1 MDGVMI
7 LDKPRGCTSAQAL
20 NRVKKAVGAKKA
32 GHTGTL
38 DPFATGVLP
47 VCFNQAT
54 KAIPYLGDDIK
65 EYEAEM
71 TLGVSTDTMDDTGT
85 VTGRMSAE
93 HIGRNEVE
101 EVMQGFSGEIM
112 QVPPMYSAA
121 KVSGTKLY
129 ALARAGKEIER
140 EPKRVRIEEIRL
152 LHFSYPK
159 ATFYVK
165 CSRGT
170 YVRVIASDAGKKLG
184 CGAHLSELRR
194 LRSGPFALSDA
205 NSIED
210 VESGNYNILPLDEVL
225 AGYPR
230 VYLEGALCESVRNG
244 ISLSREALSGV
255 ELPEFKNRDIITVF
269 CRKTILSICEAK
281 TDSDEFEYM
290 GDKDIVFR
298 HLRVFN

>member
-1 MDGVMI
+1 MI

-47 VCFNQAT
+47 VCFDQAT
-54 KAIPYLGDDIK
+54 KAIPYLRDDIK

-85 VTGRMSAE
+85 VTGRVSAE
-93 HIGRNEVE
+93 HIGRDEVR
-101 EVMQGFSGEIM
+101 EVIEGFSGEIM

-159 ATFYVK
+159 ATFYVR

-170 YVRVIASDAGKKLG
+170 YVRVIASDAGGKLG

-230 VYLEGALCESVRNG
+230 VYLEGGLCESVRNG
-244 ISLSREALSGV
+244 IPLSREALSGV

>member
-7 LDKPRGCTSAQAL
+7 LDKPRGYTSAQAL
-20 NRVKKAVGAKKA
+20 DRVKKALGAKKA

-71 TLGVSTDTMDDTGT
+71 TLGVSTDTMDETGT
-85 VTGRMSAE
+85 VTGRMDAE
-93 HIGRNEVE
+93 HLGRDEVK
-101 EVMQGFSGEIM
+101 EVIEGFAGEIM
-112 QVPPMYSAA
+112 QIPPMYSAA
-121 KVSGTKLY
+121 KVSGRKLY
-129 ALARAGKEIER
+129 TLARAGKEVER
-140 EPKRVRIEEIRL
+140 KPKRVTIEEIRL
-152 LHFSYPK
+152 LHFTYPK

-170 YVRVIASDAGKKLG
+170 YVRVIASDAGGKLG

-194 LRSGPFALSDA
+194 LRSGPFTLSEA
-205 NSIED
+205 SSLED
-210 VESGNYNILPLDEVL
+210 VESGSYSIVPLEKVL
-225 AGYPR
+225 EGYPG
-230 VYLEGALCESVRNG
+230 VHLEGSLCESVRNG
-244 ISLSREALSGV
+244 IPVCRGVLSDV
-255 ELPEFKNRDIITVF
+255 ELPEFKNRDIITIF
-269 CRKTILSICEAK
+269 CRKKILSICEAK
-281 TDSDEFEYM
+281 ADSDEFEYM

>member
-7 LDKPRGCTSAQAL
+7 LDKPRDCTSAEVL
-20 NRVKKAVGAKKA
+20 NRVKKVVGAKKA

-71 TLGVSTDTMDDTGT
+71 TLGISTDTMDDTGT
-85 VTGRMSAE
+85 VTGRVDAE
-93 HIGRNEVE
+93 HIGRDDVE
-101 EVMQGFSGEIM
+101 EVIQGFAGEIM

-121 KVSGTKLY
+121 KVSGRKLY
-129 ALARAGKEIER
+129 SLAREGKEIER
-140 EPKRVRIEEIRL
+140 KPKRVTVEEIRL
-152 LHFSYPK
+152 LSFSYPK
-159 ATFYVK
+159 ATFYVR

-194 LRSGPFALSDA
+194 HRSGPFTLGGAS
-205 NSIED
+205 SIED
-210 VESGNYNILPLDEVL
+210 VESGNYNILPLEEVL
-225 AGYPR
+225 GGYPK
-230 VYLEGALCESVRNG
+230 VHLEEDLCESVRNG
-244 ISLSREALSGV
+244 IPLCRGVLSGV

-281 TDSDEFEYM
+281 TDSDGFEYM

>member
-1 MDGVMI
+1 MDGVMV

-85 VTGRMSAE
+85 VTGRVSAE

-101 EVMQGFSGEIM
+101 EVIEGFSGETM

-140 EPKRVRIEEIRL
+140 KPKRVTIEEIRL

-159 ATFYVK
+159 ATFYVR

-194 LRSGPFALSDA
+194 LRSGPFTISDA
-205 NSIED
+205 SSIED
-210 VESGNYNILPLDEVL
+210 VESGNYNILPLEDVL

-230 VYLEGALCESVRNG
+230 VHLEGDLCESVRNG
-244 ISLSREALSGV
+244 IPLSREALSGV
-255 ELPEFKNRDIITVF
+255 ELPEFRNRDIITVF
-269 CRKTILSICEAK
+269 CRKTVLSICEAK

>member
-85 VTGRMSAE
+85 VTGRVSAE
-93 HIGRNEVE
+93 HIGGNEVE
-101 EVMQGFSGEIM
+101 EVIEGFSGEIM

-129 ALARAGKEIER
+129 TLARAGKEVER
-140 EPKRVRIEEIRL
+140 RPRRVAIEEIRL

-159 ATFYVK
+159 ATFYVR

-194 LRSGPFALSDA
+194 LRSGPFSLSDA

-230 VYLEGALCESVRNG
+230 VYLEEVLCESVRNG
-244 ISLSREALSGV
+244 IPVSREALSGV

-269 CRKTILSICEAK
+269 FRKTILSICEAK
-281 TDSDEFEYM
+281 IDSDEFEYM
-290 GDKDIVFR
+290 EDKDIVFR

>member
-1 MDGVMI
+1 MDGVMV

-71 TLGVSTDTMDDTGT
+71 TLGISTDTMDDTGT
-85 VTGRMSAE
+85 VTGRVDAE
-93 HIGRNEVE
+93 HIGRDDVE
-101 EVMQGFSGEIM
+101 EVIEGFSGEIM

-121 KVSGTKLY
+121 KVSGRKLY
-129 ALARAGKEIER
+129 SLAREGKEIER
-140 EPKRVRIEEIRL
+140 KPKRVTIEEIRL

-159 ATFYVK
+159 ATFYVR

-170 YVRVIASDAGKKLG
+170 YVRVIASDAGRKLG

-194 LRSGPFALSDA
+194 LRSGPFTLSGA
-205 NSIED
+205 SSIED
-210 VESGNYNILPLDEVL
+210 VESGNYNILPLEEVL
-225 AGYPR
+225 GGYPR
-230 VYLEGALCESVRNG
+230 VHLEGGLCESVRNG
-244 ISLSREALSGV
+244 IPISREALSGV

-269 CRKTILSICEAK
+269 YRNTILSICEAK